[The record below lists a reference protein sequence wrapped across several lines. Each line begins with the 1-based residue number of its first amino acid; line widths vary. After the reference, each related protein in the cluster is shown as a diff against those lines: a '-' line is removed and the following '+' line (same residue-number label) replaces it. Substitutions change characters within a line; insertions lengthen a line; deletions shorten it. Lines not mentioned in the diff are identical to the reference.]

1 MAKKEDKKS
10 AVSDV
15 ERGQRLEEIPPLDS
29 SPTAI
34 KGESS
39 EPVSSVSEKI
49 RESFRGNNGWES
61 TEFWLRV
68 VAGVAAVSVFLYI
81 TYNDLD
87 WGKQNYVLLLGV
99 LGFGAK
105 QYADE
110 RVEVRNGHIKKKDN

>member
-1 MAKKEDKKS
+1 MTKKEDKKPS
-10 AVSDV
+10 VTEV
-15 ERGQRLEEIPPLDS
+15 EKGQRLEEIPPPNLS
-29 SPTAI
+29 SMVLT
-34 KGESS
+34 GEPL
-39 EPVSSVSEKI
+39 ELVPEKS
-49 RESFRGNNGWES
+49 RESGRDNNGWRS

-68 VAGVAAVSVFLYI
+68 VAGMAAVSVFLYI

-110 RVEVRNGHIKKKDN
+110 RVEVRNGYLKKKAD